1 MERIGN
7 PQVLLLEDH
16 QSDGR
21 WVSEVLTV
29 LEESRMIRVLRKA
42 GDALGFFADSTE
54 APLGIVIFMNSKS
67 SYGLLA
73 GDLYRMA
80 HLPDSFL
87 FGEFEAHSGAT
98 KLLDFVRRLAPEMGR
113 GCHIDN

>member
-21 WVSEVLTV
+21 WVSEVLTL
-29 LEESRMIRVLRKA
+29 LEEGRMIRVLRKA

-54 APLGIVIFMNSKS
+54 TPLGIVIFMNSKS

-73 GDLYRMA
+73 GDLYRMT
-80 HLPDSFL
+80 HLPNSFL
-87 FGEFEAHSGAT
+87 SKEFSSTSGAQ
-98 KLLDFVRRLAPEMGR
+98 KLLDFVRVLAPEMGR
-113 GCHIDN
+113 GCYIDN